1 MGGGQGGGRGGYGG
15 GGGGGGGYGGGGR
28 GGFGGRGARKNALGF
43 HGSLEADPRVEQELF
58 GEATCTTSGINFDR
72 YDSIPVEA
80 TWTQGEPPAPVTTF
94 ELATLGQG
102 LIDNCVRAGYTKPTP
117 VQKYSIPIGTEGLDL
132 MACAQTGS
140 GKTAGF
146 LFPVIAQMLKNR
158 AAPTPER

>member
-1 MGGGQGGGRGGYGG
+1 MSAGWKRG
-15 GGGGGGGYGGGGR
+15 
-28 GGFGGRGARKNALGF
+28 
-43 HGSLEADPRVEQELF
+43 
-58 GEATCTTSGINFDR
+58 
-72 YDSIPVEA
+72 
-80 TWTQGEPPAPVTTF
+80 

-146 LFPVIAQMLKNR
+146 LFPVIAQMLKNH
-158 AAPTPER
+158 AAPTPES